1 MSEWKEYKLKTVPST
16 GSGTTTGSGT
26 DPVVG
31 SLSLS
36 KRETTVTATDT
47 TPTNNTNK
55 P

>member
-1 MSEWKEYKLKTVPST
+1 MSECKEYKLKTVPS
-16 GSGTTTGSGT
+16 TGSGT

-36 KRETTVTATDT
+36 KRETTATATDT